1 VIGWPSSL
9 RVRLAL
15 WHSLLVGLPLAIFAI
30 VCYVAFSR
38 ALVGGTDRFIAE
50 ALAAFTRELG
60 AERRAGLTAQQAM
73 ITTVHEVRFRE
84 LHIMIL
90 DPAGRV
96 VASAAPPDTTGL
108 PDRSAAIERQLD
120 DQVITRVSAA
130 AREDGPLQLQLDADD
145 GAYRVRAQRLDVDGV
160 GFVLAGRYPLREA
173 EQTMAD
179 VRRLFVVAIPL
190 FIVAAAVSG
199 YFLARRNLA
208 PVATMAERAAAITAT
223 NLHERLPV
231 GGGDELVRLARVV
244 NDLLDRL
251 EQAFELQRRFMAD
264 ASHEL
269 RTPTAI
275 VRTEADVTLSKPV
288 RHEAE
293 YRESVT
299 IMQDA
304 SRRLTRIV
312 DDLFLLARSDAG
324 HLVVHRATIHLEDV
338 VDDTVRSARPLAD
351 TRGVRMDLTNVVEAP
366 LQGDADLLGR
376 LLLNLLDNAIKH
388 SAAGGQVAVTM
399 ERDGDAVRVTVTDQ
413 GEGIPAA
420 LQGRVFERFFRA
432 DAARTRQETTR
443 TSGAGL
449 GLAISRRIAEAH
461 AGRLELVE
469 SRPGHTAFQLTL
481 PVDLPAIQRR
491 ETLVRS

>member
-1 VIGWPSSL
+1 M
-9 RVRLAL
+9 
-15 WHSLLVGLPLAIFAI
+15 VG
-30 VCYVAFSR
+30 
-38 ALVGGTDRFIAE
+38 
-50 ALAAFTRELG
+50 
-60 AERRAGLTAQQAM
+60 
-73 ITTVHEVRFRE
+73 TT
-84 LHIMIL
+84 I
-90 DPAGRV
+90 
-96 VASAAPPDTTGL
+96 
-108 PDRSAAIERQLD
+108 
-120 DQVITRVSAA
+120 
-130 AREDGPLQLQLDADD
+130 
-145 GAYRVRAQRLDVDGV
+145 
-160 GFVLAGRYPLREA
+160 
-173 EQTMAD
+173 QT
-179 VRRLFVVAIPL
+179 
-190 FIVAAAVSG
+190 
-199 YFLARRNLA
+199 
-208 PVATMAERAAAITAT
+208 AITAT

-420 LQGRVFERFFRA
+420 LQGRVFERFYKVDRARQRGLGGTVALDPEAKESLVRLSVGDARKALTALEAAAALARSRAGDSPRVSAEDVSTAVDSALVRYDKDGDQHYDVISAFIKSVRGSDA
-432 DAARTRQETTR
+432 DAALHYLARMIEAGEDPRFITRRLIILASEDIGLADPPALTLAVSAAQAVALIGMPEGRIPLAEVTVYLALAPKSNASYVAINEAQKAIR
-443 TSGAGL
+443 EGGIGEVPAHLRDSHYPGAGAL
-449 GLAISRRIAEAH
+449 GHGSGYVYPHDDPSGIVPQQYSPQGASGTPFYRPTSRGFEAELGKRQDAIRRILQA
-461 AGRLELVE
+461 
-469 SRPGHTAFQLTL
+469 P
-481 PVDLPAIQRR
+481 
-491 ETLVRS
+491 